1 MKADVEVYRS
11 SSTPACLVPR
21 VAAGSLEFILNPQS
35 PGIMRFPIWKVPI
48 NLSLSLFFPL
58 SMALYVRHHDTLR
71 LAGPQHSLSLS
82 RPSLS
87 QPSTRD
93 DPETP
98 SETPEESRGFNLAA
112 KEEIFK

>member
-1 MKADVEVYRS
+1 MLGS
-11 SSTPACLVPR
+11 SRRGGFSRIHPQPP
-21 VAAGSLEFILNPQS
+21 VARDNAIPDMESSNKS
-35 PGIMRFPIWKVPI
+35 
-48 NLSLSLFFPL
+48 LSLSLLFPL